1 MKPEEIVMHLRRLSG
16 QGTEYRKSVCRL
28 AAQTIED
35 QQKKIR
41 ELEQKLQEVP
51 GQQSLEI

>member
-1 MKPEEIVMHLRRLSG
+1 MTTHEIITGLRSLSQ
-16 QGTEYRKSVCRL
+16 QGSQYRRTVCRL